1 MAYTELKEKLEQLLA
16 EDLSNRANLQETRR
30 NLFLNSEG
38 SKVQQQ
44 LLEQKQNEITSLST
58 LVEKKK
64 TIVQL
69 KEDEIAAL
77 RGQIGH
83 LEEKILSAE
92 INLEEERKV
101 FAAKVAEMN
110 GQVESAAGLQTK
122 LNGLS
127 LQNEEYAAKIRELIH
142 HIDDLNSETENL
154 KRELASATAAHAGMV
169 QASLLE
175 EKNRQ
180 LDAVKQELSSAL
192 EAKSLLVE
200 PSLLDEK
207 NLEIGSLQSELAQV
221 KDSFA
226 VSSRQVIDKTA
237 EIESLRI
244 ELASLK
250 AIPVADSKA
259 LEEKTAE
266 LERAQ
271 ERADLL
277 ADSEQQLKVLVSSQN
292 AEIESLRK
300 LASALKKQQEEIAAG
315 WQHQQEQLLADNSN
329 LLAELALV
337 KENMTQVAESPQLTA
352 ADEQITSIAA
362 EKEQLSSAL
371 QVAIAELASLKESIG
386 TAAPSAAQ
394 SMSDEE
400 LEGIRKEKERLTIEL
415 NATRYELDVTMQQRE
430 EKIILLQSEIA
441 SLQNQVITLSA
452 SLNRESEE
460 KQLIG
465 TQLEQLT
472 SIVSEKEQQLSAMA
486 NNTANEDFIDKLMFQ
501 ANRLNDEKH
510 RLELLYTES
519 EAELTLTRTNL
530 ATLSQLIEEQKNSIS
545 GLEETDKHVKLAQT
559 LMLQVSD
566 KTATKQAINELVREI
581 DRCIALLSE

>member
-16 EDLSNRANLQETRR
+16 EDLSNRASLQESRR

-44 LLEQKQNEITSLST
+44 LLEQKQSEISNLST

-77 RGQIGH
+77 RDNIRQ
-83 LEEKILSAE
+83 LEEKVLSTGIE
-92 INLEEERKV
+92 QEEERKV
-101 FAAKVAEMN
+101 FAAKVAAL
-110 GQVESAAGLQTK
+110 ESQLAASAELQGK
-122 LNGLS
+122 VNGLS

-142 HIDDLNSETENL
+142 HIDSQQTESESL
-154 KRELASATAAHAGMV
+154 RSELAAAM
-169 QASLLE
+169 
-175 EKNRQ
+175 
-180 LDAVKQELSSAL
+180 
-192 EAKSLLVE
+192 EAKARMIDASVLT
-200 PSLLDEK
+200 EK
-207 NLEIGSLQSELAQV
+207 ENQLATLQSELNASIAERGEMIAPSV
-221 KDSFA
+221 LAEKEREIEALKSELASVRDSFA
-226 VSSRQVIDKTA
+226 VSSKQVIDKTA
-237 EIESLRI
+237 EIECLKQ
-244 ELASLK
+244 ELSGLQSAP
-250 AIPVADSKA
+250 AAGTAA
-259 LEEKTAE
+259 LEEKTAA
-266 LERAQ
+266 LERIQ

-277 ADSEQQLKVLVSSQN
+277 AESEQQLKMLVSSQN
-292 AEIESLRK
+292 NEIEK
-300 LASALKKQQEEIAAG
+300 LGKQTSAYKKQVEEIAAG

-329 LLAELALV
+329 LLAELALL
-337 KENMTQVAESPQLTA
+337 KENALTISENQVSAVSEEQLSA
-352 ADEQITSIAA
+352 IRA
-362 EKEQLSSAL
+362 EKEQLNAQLQAASS
-371 QVAIAELASLKESIG
+371 ELASLKESMI
-386 TAAPSAAQ
+386 ASAPVASQ
-394 SMSDEE
+394 SVSDDEIE
-400 LEGIRKEKERLTIEL
+400 YIRKEKERLAIEL

-430 EKIILLQSEIA
+430 EKIILLQAEIA
-441 SLQNQVITLSA
+441 SLQNQVITLSD

-465 TQLEQLT
+465 SQLEQLK
-472 SIVSEKEQQLSAMA
+472 SIVTEKEQQLSELAG
-486 NNTANEDFIDKLMFQ
+486 NTANDDFIDKLMFQ

-510 RLELLYTES
+510 RLALLYTES

-545 GLEETDKHVKLAQT
+545 GLEETDKRVKLAQT